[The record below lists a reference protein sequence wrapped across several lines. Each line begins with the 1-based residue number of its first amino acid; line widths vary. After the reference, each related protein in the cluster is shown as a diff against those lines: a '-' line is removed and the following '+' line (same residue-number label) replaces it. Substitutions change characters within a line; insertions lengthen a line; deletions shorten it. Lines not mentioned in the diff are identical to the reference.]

1 GRRPM
6 ERSRMW
12 YLIEQRERVL
22 ALTIEHIQLVGI
34 SVLAATLIGVPLGI
48 LCTRVR
54 WLEGPILNLS
64 GILYTVP
71 SLALFAI
78 MIPYTGLGTSTATI
92 ALCLY
97 SLLAIIRNTVA
108 GIDEVPRATL
118 DASRGM
124 GMTGRQRLFLVELPL
139 AVPVIFA
146 GIRVATVAAV
156 GIAVI
161 AAVIGAG
168 GLGRL
173 IFDGLRTVNAEPVLA
188 GAIMATVLALT
199 ADWGLKRL
207 GESLRRDIRA
217 ERG

>member
-1 GRRPM
+1 
-6 ERSRMW
+6 MW
-12 YLIEQRERVL
+12 YLIEHPERVL
-22 ALTIEHIQLVGI
+22 QLTLEHIRLVGI

-48 LCTRVR
+48 LCTRIR
-54 WLEGPILNLS
+54 WLESPVLNLS

-71 SLALFAI
+71 SLAFFAI
-78 MIPYTGLGTSTATI
+78 LIPYTGLGTSSAI
-92 ALCLY
+92 VALSVY
-97 SLLAIIRNTVA
+97 SLLAIIRNTIA
-108 GIDEVPRATL
+108 GIDEVPRPTL
-118 DASRGM
+118 DAARGM
-124 GMTGRQRLFLVELPL
+124 GMNGRQRLCLVELPL
-139 AVPVIFA
+139 ALPVIFA

-173 IFDGLRTVNAEPVLA
+173 VFDGLRRLDADQVLA
-188 GAIMATVLALT
+188 GAIMATVLALA

-207 GESLRRDIRA
+207 GDALRRDAGAAA

>member
-1 GRRPM
+1 
-6 ERSRMW
+6 MW

-22 ALTIEHIQLVGI
+22 ELTMEHVRLVGI

-48 LCTRVR
+48 LCTRIR

-108 GIDEVPRATL
+108 GIDEVPHAML

-139 AVPVIFA
+139 ALPVIFA

-207 GESLRRDIRA
+207 GEALRRDIRA

>member
-1 GRRPM
+1 
-6 ERSRMW
+6 MW
-12 YLIEQRERVL
+12 YLIDQPARVL
-22 ALTIEHIQLVGI
+22 ELTLEHIRLVGV
-34 SVLAATLIGVPLGI
+34 SVLVAVLIGVPLGI

-54 WLEGPILNLS
+54 WLESPVLNLS
-64 GILYTVP
+64 GVLYTVP
-71 SLALFAI
+71 SLAFFA
-78 MIPYTGLGTSTATI
+78 MLIPYTGLGTSTATI
-92 ALCLY
+92 ALALY

-108 GIDEVPRATL
+108 GIDEVPRATV
-118 DASRGM
+118 DAARGM

-139 AVPVIFA
+139 ALPVIFA
-146 GIRVATVAAV
+146 GIRVATVAAI

-173 IFDGLRTVNAEPVLA
+173 IFDGLRRVDADQVLA
-188 GAIMATVLALT
+188 GAIMATLLALA

-207 GESLRRDIRA
+207 GDALRRDAGAA

>member
-1 GRRPM
+1 
-6 ERSRMW
+6 MW
-12 YLIEQRERVL
+12 YLVEQPARVL
-22 ALTIEHIQLVGI
+22 ELTLEHIRLVGV
-34 SVLAATLIGVPLGI
+34 SVLVATLVGVPLGI
-48 LCTRVR
+48 LCTRIR
-54 WLEGPILNLS
+54 WLESPVLNLS

-71 SLALFAI
+71 SLAFFA
-78 MIPYTGLGTSTATI
+78 MLIPYTGLGTSTATI
-92 ALCLY
+92 ALALY

-118 DASRGM
+118 DAARGM

-139 AVPVIFA
+139 ALPVIFA

-173 IFDGLRTVNAEPVLA
+173 VFDGLRRVDADQVLA
-188 GAIMATVLALT
+188 GAIMATLLALA

-207 GESLRRDIRA
+207 GDALRRDAGATA